1 MDKLIE
7 KIYKSYLLEEIKLF
21 SKYLYP
27 IIGVGILAGILVI
40 YVSYYMKLEREIVN
54 ITYQNSLKKHQ
65 ILELKKEISV
75 LSSPQRV
82 KDIAEENLNM
92 IPIDY
97 NNVKFIEKGE

>member
-1 MDKLIE
+1 MERITE

-27 IIGVGILAGILVI
+27 IVGVGILAGILVI

-54 ITYQNSLKKHQ
+54 INYQNSLKKHQ

-75 LSSPQRV
+75 LSSPERV
-82 KDIAEENLNM
+82 KDIAEKDLNM
-92 IPIDY
+92 IPINYD
-97 NNVKFIEKGE
+97 NIKFIEKGN

>member
-1 MDKLIE
+1 MERITE

-27 IIGVGILAGILVI
+27 IVGVGILAGILVI

-75 LSSPQRV
+75 LSSPERV
-82 KDIAEENLNM
+82 KDIAEKDLNM
-92 IPIDY
+92 IPINYD
-97 NNVKFIEKGE
+97 NIKFIEKGN